1 MGQFKVIKNED
12 IRLSLEDKTR
22 QYFAGN
28 LKKPQILDFIKND
41 EVEIGITSYKTHS
54 REIPH
59 RHTIAIEYQYVIN
72 GRTQYMDLDTEEI
85 YDFSRG
91 DFFAIYPG
99 TTYAQKSKPNTEI
112 LFIKVPSINDKRIM
126 ETNDIV
132 EKWLSEKLHT
142 IRKDYYH
149 DFNAPKANSIRPA
162 AAVALVSKDERI
174 LMLRRADSNNWTM
187 PGGTMKFNESLQECA
202 IREVFEETGLNV
214 EIVDIIGIYTDPE
227 VRVAYSDGE
236 VRQEFTVLYY
246 GHIKGGNEQIDDE
259 SMELRWINMDKLS
272 EIHMATSQKK
282 RIKDVIQFV
291 IKGTRRII

>member
-28 LKKPQILDFIKND
+28 LKKTQILDFIKND

-112 LFIKVPSINDKRIM
+112 LFIKVPSINDKEPIEITENVRR
-126 ETNDIV
+126 
-132 EKWLSEKLHT
+132 WLDRGLRT
-142 IRKDYYH
+142 IRKDYFH
-149 DFNAPKANSIRPA
+149 D
-162 AAVALVSKDERI
+162 
-174 LMLRRADSNNWTM
+174 
-187 PGGTMKFNESLQECA
+187 
-202 IREVFEETGLNV
+202 
-214 EIVDIIGIYTDPE
+214 
-227 VRVAYSDGE
+227 
-236 VRQEFTVLYY
+236 
-246 GHIKGGNEQIDDE
+246 
-259 SMELRWINMDKLS
+259 
-272 EIHMATSQKK
+272 
-282 RIKDVIQFV
+282 
-291 IKGTRRII
+291 